1 MKSYKDFISESFVQN
16 VVQNDKDPNFDG
28 ADPSSIE
35 IHNRGIGGVNSLQ
48 GHRDQIVRLLEQMLA
63 DAKMAQKNHKLAHYS
78 IAKILSLADP
88 DRITGVLLTYL
99 KNHQTA
105 IEELEA
111 IRRKGGSGAGKS
123 IPKGLI

>member
-63 DAKMAQKNHKLAHYS
+63 DAKMAQKNNKLAHYS

>member
-1 MKSYKDFISESFVQN
+1 MKNYKDFIKESFVQN

-78 IAKILSLADP
+78 ISKILSLADP
-88 DRITGVLLTYL
+88 DRVTGVLLTYL

>member
-1 MKSYKDFISESFVQN
+1 MKSYKDFISESFVQS

-28 ADPSSIE
+28 SDPSTIE
-35 IHNRGIGGVNSLQ
+35 IHNQGIGGVNSLQ
-48 GHRDQIVRLLEQMLA
+48 GHRDQIVRMLEQMLS

-78 IAKILSLADP
+78 ISKILSLADD
-88 DRITGVLLTYL
+88 DRMTGVFLTYL
-99 KNHQTA
+99 KNHQKA
-105 IEELEA
+105 IEELEE

>member
-28 ADPSSIE
+28 SNPSSIE
-35 IHNRGIGGVNSLQ
+35 IHNRGIGGVTSLQ
-48 GHRDQIVRLLEQMLA
+48 GHRDQIVKMLEKMLA
-63 DAKMAQKNHKLAHYS
+63 DAKMAQKNHKLAYYS
-78 IAKILSLADP
+78 IAQVLSLADD
-88 DRITGVLLTYL
+88 DRMTGVFLTYL
-99 KNHQTA
+99 KNHQKA
-105 IEELEA
+105 IEELEE

>member
-16 VVQNDKDPNFDG
+16 IVQNDKDPNFDG
-28 ADPSSIE
+28 SDPSSIE

-48 GHRDQIVRLLEQMLA
+48 GHRDQIVRILEQMLS

-78 IAKILSLADP
+78 IGKILSLADD
-88 DRITGVLLTYL
+88 DRMTGVLLTYL
-99 KNHQTA
+99 KNHQQA